1 MRGTIYEIRHVS
13 RTPRRVAWAAAC
25 VGAALLVH
33 ASWRP
38 ADASRAEETA
48 TPARAHPPGGPSL
61 PPDIA
66 ADPFGVRDWPSLR
79 RTAPVDEPPTPAPA
93 ASTPLPFA
101 YVGSW
106 TREGTLHVVLT
117 HNGRSLTVS
126 GARDIDDEFR
136 IDSIDAERIVFYDK
150 RLQSRR
156 TLALTSPPR
165 DREAA
170 GDAAG
175 APQSMDLIK
184 GALPAGAPPSWLQ

>member
-1 MRGTIYEIRHVS
+1 MRGTIHEIRHGS

-38 ADASRAEETA
+38 ADAARAEETA
-48 TPARAHPPGGPSL
+48 TPAPAHPPGGPSL

-79 RTAPVDEPPTPAPA
+79 RTASVDAPATPAPA

-106 TREGTLHVVLT
+106 TREGKLHLVLT
-117 HNGRSLTVS
+117 QNGRSLTVS
-126 GARDIDDEFR
+126 GTGEIDDEFR
-136 IDSIDAERIVFYDK
+136 VDSIDAERIVFYDK

-156 TLALTSPPR
+156 TLALTSATR
-165 DREAA
+165 DPEA
-170 GDAAG
+170 GHAAG
-175 APQSMDLIK
+175 APQSIDLIK
-184 GALPAGAPPSWLQ
+184 GALPAGAPSSWLQ